1 MSVCSDVVTVR
12 RQRVATGAGHGFVV
26 PMMGGHFSGVL
37 GRAVRTIVLA
47 SERERARRNHQVQPE
62 NAEHGE
68 QPAGR
73 RTRSFAVIGRRVQ
86 DNRLPKSE
94 AFCRWNVLDRWFGPP
109 FQGNCVKFT
118 PKIYAIGLLRHVKDI
133 RNGRRKREMTGNTEI
148 SLRHLSKSFSEG
160 RRQHRVLDDV
170 SADFL
175 RGETIAV
182 RGRSG
187 SGKSTLLNLVGGIDT
202 PDAGRVV
209 VAGVDLTGLSERDR
223 TLFRREHIG
232 FVYQAFNL
240 VPTLDVADN
249 IRLVLELNGV
259 PPRESQDRIEEL
271 LEAVGLADRAD
282 SYPDVLSGGEQQ
294 RVAIARALC
303 HEPAVVIADEPTGN
317 LDDST
322 ADVVLALLDRLVR
335 ERGGT
340 MLIATHSARVAAV
353 CDREIEIHGGKL
365 ATPAQVRDSR

>member
-1 MSVCSDVVTVR
+1 
-12 RQRVATGAGHGFVV
+12 
-26 PMMGGHFSGVL
+26 
-37 GRAVRTIVLA
+37 
-47 SERERARRNHQVQPE
+47 
-62 NAEHGE
+62 
-68 QPAGR
+68 
-73 RTRSFAVIGRRVQ
+73 
-86 DNRLPKSE
+86 
-94 AFCRWNVLDRWFGPP
+94 
-109 FQGNCVKFT
+109 
-118 PKIYAIGLLRHVKDI
+118 
-133 RNGRRKREMTGNTEI
+133 MTGNPEI
-148 SLRHLSKSFSEG
+148 SLRQLSKSFSEG

-322 ADVVLALLDRLVR
+322 ADIVLALLDRLVR

-365 ATPAQVRDSR
+365 ATPVQVRDSR

>member
-1 MSVCSDVVTVR
+1 
-12 RQRVATGAGHGFVV
+12 
-26 PMMGGHFSGVL
+26 
-37 GRAVRTIVLA
+37 
-47 SERERARRNHQVQPE
+47 
-62 NAEHGE
+62 
-68 QPAGR
+68 
-73 RTRSFAVIGRRVQ
+73 
-86 DNRLPKSE
+86 
-94 AFCRWNVLDRWFGPP
+94 
-109 FQGNCVKFT
+109 
-118 PKIYAIGLLRHVKDI
+118 
-133 RNGRRKREMTGNTEI
+133 MTAKTEI

-187 SGKSTLLNLVGGIDT
+187 SGKSTLLNLIGGIDT
-202 PDAGRVV
+202 PDVGHVV

-259 PPRESQDRIEEL
+259 PPRESQRRIEEL
-271 LEAVGLADRAD
+271 LDAVGLADRAG

-340 MLIATHSARVAAV
+340 MLVATHSARVAAV

-365 ATPAQVRDSR
+365 DTPAQVRDSR